1 MAHHPMKHYF
11 FTTLFTLTVLG
22 LTLELA
28 GCEGYTYTLNQ
39 QPVFTPTETKL
50 FSNYDISDPAL
61 KSCTEQ
67 AIFDQTVTRAS
78 QLTHL
83 NCSNAGISELKG
95 LETFT
100 GLTHINLGGNRLVQ
114 IKPLLFLS
122 QLQMVS
128 LETNK
133 HLDCSDGRQ
142 LVNQVN
148 GSVKLP
154 SHCSR

>member
-1 MAHHPMKHYF
+1 MKYYSL
-11 FTTLFTLTVLG
+11 TTLFALTVLTLG
-22 LTLELA
+22 LT
-28 GCEGYTYTLNQ
+28 GCKDYTYTLNQ
-39 QPVFTPTETKL
+39 QPIFTSPEL
-50 FSNYDISDPAL
+50 FSSYDISDSSL

-67 AIFDQTVTRAS
+67 AIFDQTVTRAN

-95 LETFT
+95 LEIFT
-100 GLTHINLGGNRLVQ
+100 SLTHINLSGNKLVQ
-114 IKPLLFLS
+114 VKPLLFLS
-122 QLQMVS
+122 QLQMVA

-142 LVNQVN
+142 LANQVN

-154 SHCSR
+154 VHCSR

>member
-1 MAHHPMKHYF
+1 MKHYSL
-11 FTTLFTLTVLG
+11 TTLFALTVLTLG
-22 LTLELA
+22 LT
-28 GCEGYTYTLNQ
+28 GCEDYTYTLNQ
-39 QPVFTPTETKL
+39 QPIFTSPEL
-50 FSNYDISDPAL
+50 FSNYDIPDSSL

-67 AIFDQTVTRAS
+67 AIFDQTVTRAN

-95 LETFT
+95 LAIFT
-100 GLTHINLGGNRLVQ
+100 SLTHINLSGNKLVQ
-114 IKPLLFLS
+114 VKPLLFLS
-122 QLQMVS
+122 QLQMVA

-154 SHCSR
+154 AHCSR

>member
-11 FTTLFTLTVLG
+11 STILFTLTVLG

-67 AIFDQTVTRAS
+67 AIFDQTVTRAN

-100 GLTHINLGGNRLVQ
+100 DLTHINLSGNRLVQ

-128 LETNK
+128 LETNN